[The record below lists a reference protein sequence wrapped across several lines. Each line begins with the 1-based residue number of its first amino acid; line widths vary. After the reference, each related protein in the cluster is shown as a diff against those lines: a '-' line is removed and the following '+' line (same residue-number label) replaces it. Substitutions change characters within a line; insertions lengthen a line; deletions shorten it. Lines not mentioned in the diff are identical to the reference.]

1 MNLYQLR
8 IFVKVVGSRG
18 FSAAARQLQL
28 SATAISKQIKEL
40 ERILGAELIQ
50 RTTTR
55 FEVTEIGLLFY
66 QQCLPLLQGA
76 ENLKNFMTIWNNE
89 PGGELR
95 ILSSMAFGEIF
106 IIPHLKRFRELYPN
120 VLLTLELADRIPD
133 LNAERLDLCLG
144 LAGHWD
150 ANLIQ
155 KKLLTAEPVLLAVPN
170 YLERYREPLSRD
182 NLEQHYF
189 ICHSNRPEPLKLQF
203 KEGPSC
209 TVRPSLSVNSH
220 TGLLSC
226 AVDGLGIAYHYDFI
240 AQPLLESGQLKRI
253 LSHEAMPEVNF
264 YAFYPP
270 TDHLKPAARVMLDF
284 VGKCVHANQVALK
297 ALTS

>member
-1 MNLYQLR
+1 MNLNQLK
-8 IFVKVVGSRG
+8 IFVKAVESRG
-18 FSAAARQLQL
+18 FSAAARQLHL

-40 ERILGAELIQ
+40 ERTLGVELIQ

-55 FEVTEIGLLFY
+55 FEVTQIGRLFY

-76 ENLKNFMTIWNNE
+76 ENLKNFMTIWNKE
-89 PGGELR
+89 PGGELK
-95 ILSSMAFGEIF
+95 ILSSIAFGEIF
-106 IIPHLKRFRELYPN
+106 IIPHLKQFRELYPN
-120 VLLTLELADRIPD
+120 ILLTLELADRIPD
-133 LNAERLDLCLG
+133 LTAERLDLCLG

-155 KKLLTAEPVLLAVPN
+155 KKLLTAAPVLLAAPS
-170 YLERYREPLSRD
+170 YLERYGEPLSRD
-182 NLEQHYF
+182 NLDQHYF

-220 TGLLSC
+220 TGFLSC

-240 AQPLLESGQLKRI
+240 AQPLIENGQLTRI
-253 LSHEAMPEVNF
+253 LRHEPMPEVSY

-284 VGKCVHANQVALK
+284 VVECVHASQVA
-297 ALTS
+297 